1 MYALFCSLDA
11 PLMHVHDLLSLT
23 LTCTPP
29 TPSSSSLRDYKG
41 HVAGA
46 MAAAA
51 ADSGSEDFYTESDR
65 LGRPRASTVTLTLSE
80 GAQAARRSQRMSQN
94 SPLRDSVES
103 TGLLR
108 LSLPN
113 GGLGRRSIESF
124 DDDGDGDGG
133 YSYGHHSGSFRQ
145 VDDDSAPMMASLSI
159 PNKNSKPTPSKRQ
172 NLDASLTSAV
182 DVRASQSM
190 RSPDGSGS
198 SGAEDGKKSKY
209 SQFMDSV
216 TASKTAKKIPFGSS
230 DEESLDP
237 GAKGLSIR
245 TDLHAG
251 EKATVQ
257 PRSEGKDSKGS
268 PRGSFRNLKGLDDEY
283 DSEGDDR
290 DDNLQ
295 FDGVRGSRS
304 NGTTGTLSG
313 LGVNAGGRN
322 RDSMDLG
329 VTMSTLGSSGPVGP
343 LRGFGKAEAKGGLDR
358 FDFDRTVDSEGEMLK
373 GRDVPMSQVGRV
385 V

>member
-1 MYALFCSLDA
+1 
-11 PLMHVHDLLSLT
+11 
-23 LTCTPP
+23 
-29 TPSSSSLRDYKG
+29 
-41 HVAGA
+41 

-103 TGLLR
+103 SGLLR

-124 DDDGDGDGG
+124 DDDGDGG

-182 DVRASQSM
+182 DMRASQSM

-251 EKATVQ
+251 EKATIQ

-313 LGVNAGGRN
+313 LGVNAGGKN

>member
-1 MYALFCSLDA
+1 
-11 PLMHVHDLLSLT
+11 
-23 LTCTPP
+23 
-29 TPSSSSLRDYKG
+29 
-41 HVAGA
+41 

-51 ADSGSEDFYTESDR
+51 ADSGSEDFYTENDR

-80 GAQAARRSQRMSQN
+80 GAQAARRSQRASQS

-103 TGLLR
+103 SGLLR

-124 DDDGDGDGG
+124 DDDGDGD

-159 PNKNSKPTPSKRQ
+159 PNKHSMPKPSQRP

-245 TDLHAG
+245 TDLQAG
-251 EKATVQ
+251 EKPPGQ
-257 PRSEGKDSKGS
+257 PRSEGKGSKGS
-268 PRGSFRNLKGLDDEY
+268 PRSNSFRNLKGLDDEY
-283 DSEGDDR
+283 YSDGDEGDDDSR
-290 DDNLQ
+290 
-295 FDGVRGSRS
+295 FEGVRGSRS

-313 LGVNAGGRN
+313 LGVNAGGKN
-322 RDSMDLG
+322 RDSTDFGM
-329 VTMSTLGSSGPVGP
+329 TMSTLGSSGPVGP
-343 LRGFGKAEAKGGLDR
+343 LRGFGKADAKGGLDR

-373 GRDVPMSQVGRV
+373 GRDVPMSQVGDELYCFFSTLNT
-385 V
+385 